1 LAQELDQLLWIEEL
15 LPPEIEQR
23 KTVGGVSYYL
33 RDKLVLILTEGS
45 KATEYRGKSYPFE
58 LWFGAFFPIEKIKQ
72 STVCAKFPFL
82 ENHPGKKEALYLAA
96 ETEEFEVLVKSVI
109 REINKGNPL
118 FGAPI
123 KETEKEKR
131 ERLLANESDEID
143 MSQPSTFNTGPVR
156 KVVKKPVV
164 KKTKVTPK
172 KIKSDKK
179 SENAMMME
187 ILKRRSQ

>member
-1 LAQELDQLLWIEEL
+1 MAKPLDQLLWIEEL
-15 LPPEIEQR
+15 LPPEVEQR
-23 KTVGGVSYYL
+23 LTVGGTSYYL
-33 RDKLVLILTEGS
+33 HDKLILILTEDS
-45 KATEYRGKSYPFE
+45 KTTEYRGKSYPFE

-96 ETEEFEVLVKSVI
+96 ETEEFEALVKSVI
-109 REINKGNPL
+109 REISKGNPL

-123 KETEKEKR
+123 KETAKEKR
-131 ERLLANESDEID
+131 ERLEAESDEID
-143 MSQPSTFNTGPVR
+143 MSKPSTFNTGPVA

-164 KKTKVTPK
+164 KKPKVAAK
-172 KIKSDKK
+172 KIKADKK

-187 ILKRRSQ
+187 ILKRRSK

>member
-1 LAQELDQLLWIEEL
+1 MAKELDQLLWIEEL

-33 RDKLVLILTEGS
+33 RDKLVLILTEDS
-45 KATEYRGKSYPFE
+45 KTTVYRGKSYPFE

-82 ENHPGKKEALYLAA
+82 ENHPGKKDALYLAA
-96 ETEEFEVLVKSVI
+96 ETEEFESLVKSVI

-123 KETEKEKR
+123 KETAKEKR
-131 ERLLANESDEID
+131 ERLENESDEID
-143 MSQPSTFNTGPVR
+143 MSKPSTFNTGPVA
-156 KVVKKPVV
+156 KLVKKPVV
-164 KKTKVTPK
+164 KKVKPAPK
-172 KIKSDKK
+172 KIKADKK

-187 ILKRRSQ
+187 ILKRRIK